1 MFWKGVTNRNTGTV
15 TSISDELRD
24 IDFHVREQAAALYK
38 RSGKDCNEGS
48 LKRCH
53 QDAVRC
59 EMADITHIKKRLVAS
74 PTSHSVISTCVLP
87 SLNIKFPYK
96 LLGFSSYRTD
106 ILNTEWISTAVKRKD
121 NILITSSLITSH
133 EMDNLRFNQDFSISL
148 M

>member
-1 MFWKGVTNRNTGTV
+1 MFCKGVTNRNTWTV

-24 IDFHVREQAAALYK
+24 IDFHVREKAAALYK
-38 RSGKDCNEGS
+38 RSGKDCNEGC

-74 PTSHSVISTCVLP
+74 PTSHSVISICFLP
-87 SLNIKFPYK
+87 SLSIKFPYK
-96 LLGFSSYRTD
+96 LLGVSSYRLD

-121 NILITSSLITSH
+121 NILITSPLITSH
-133 EMDNLRFNQDFSISL
+133 EMDNLRFNQDCSISL